1 MSQCAWARD
10 DSGLAS
16 RAHAIPK
23 AMPLQR
29 GSSPRRRRPRV
40 QLAAVL
46 LDLGLA
52 LRRIA
57 VRLRVDL
64 ALPGPQTASRKC
76 VGPSLNEAC
85 MARPSMV
92 VPNTDFQKYRLKPFS
107 KRLAARSV
115 RVATEGSPSTTAT
128 RRRPSRVAEATMLKP
143 ESQMKPVFMP
153 SAPWNETS
161 NRLWV
166 RISFLPT

>member
-16 RAHAIPK
+16 RAHAISK

-29 GSSPRRRRPRV
+29 GAIAASWETSSRA
-40 QLAAVL
+40 QFAAVL
-46 LDLGLA
+46 LALDVA

-85 MARPSMV
+85 MARPSIV
-92 VPNTDFQKYRLKPFS
+92 VPNTDFQK
-107 KRLAARSV
+107 
-115 RVATEGSPSTTAT
+115 
-128 RRRPSRVAEATMLKP
+128 
-143 ESQMKPVFMP
+143 
-153 SAPWNETS
+153 
-161 NRLWV
+161 
-166 RISFLPT
+166 